1 MMRVVHLIW
10 SLSTGGVETML
21 VDIINE
27 QVKHALVS
35 LIVMNDSVDSELRGN
50 LDKKCNVLCCGR
62 KAGTKNPL
70 PFIKLNFWL
79 FKIKPDIIHVHGEGL
94 GKVSLYPSPK
104 VFTIH
109 NAHSEPSE
117 YKKYKALYSISK
129 AVQEYTRGQGFES
142 VVVENGIRVKDIR
155 VKEDNSA
162 SETMQIVQI
171 GRLYHPHKGQHIL
184 IEAMN
189 IIVNEMKEKIISVDF
204 IGDGSSYKYLFG
216 LVRKYHLE
224 EHVRFLGGHTRKY
237 IYDNLC
243 NYDLLIQPSIS
254 EGFGL
259 TVAEAMVAGVPVL
272 VSNVPGTMEVIG
284 QGKYGKY
291 FETDNPRSLADSIL
305 QIKTDGCNRKRLKE
319 ARDYAISNFDISHTA
334 KTYLAEYKRILNKS

>member
-1 MMRVVHLIW
+1 MRVVHLIW

-35 LIVMNDSVDSELRGN
+35 LIVMNDSVDSELIRN
-50 LDKKCNVLCCGR
+50 LDKKCNVLCCRR
-62 KAGTKNPL
+62 KVGTKNPI
-70 PFIKLNFWL
+70 PVIKLNYWL
-79 FKIKPDIIHVHGEGL
+79 FKIKPDIIHVHGGGL
-94 GKVSLYPSPK
+94 GKVSFYPSPK

-109 NAHSEPSE
+109 NAHSESSE
-117 YKKYKALYSISK
+117 YKNYKALYSISK

-142 VVVENGIRVKDIR
+142 VVVENGIRVKDISVR
-155 VKEDNSA
+155 KDNSA
-162 SETMQIVQI
+162 GKTMRIVQI

-189 IIVNEMKEKIISVDF
+189 LIVNEMKVYNISVDF
-204 IGDGSSYKYLFG
+204 IGDGSSYDYLVE

-224 EHVRFLGGHTRKY
+224 EYVHFLGGHTRKF

-284 QGKYGKY
+284 QGEYGKY

-305 QIKTDGCNRKRLKE
+305 QIKTDGCIRNHLTA
-319 ARDYAISNFDISHTA
+319 ARDYAISNFDISLTA